1 LDFHSPHL
9 IFIKNKI
16 KVMTYQIKLKDLR
29 KQDGLYY
36 IADIVDIDGSG
47 WVDKDMA
54 LQTIDMLNAEANQ
67 PIIDDFEDDFF
78 INEEF

>member
-1 LDFHSPHL
+1 
-9 IFIKNKI
+9 
-16 KVMTYQIKLKDLR
+16 MTYQIKLKDLR

-47 WVDKDMA
+47 WVDKDTA

>member
-1 LDFHSPHL
+1 
-9 IFIKNKI
+9 
-16 KVMTYQIKLKDLR
+16 MTYQIKLKDLR

-47 WVDKDMA
+47 WVDKDIA
-54 LQTIDMLNAEANQ
+54 LQTIDMLNSEASQ

>member
-1 LDFHSPHL
+1 
-9 IFIKNKI
+9 
-16 KVMTYQIKLKDLR
+16 MTYQIKLKDLR

-47 WVDKDMA
+47 WVDKDVA
-54 LQTIDMLNAEANQ
+54 LQTIDMLNSEASQ

>member
-1 LDFHSPHL
+1 
-9 IFIKNKI
+9 
-16 KVMTYQIKLKDLR
+16 MTYQIKLKDLR

-47 WVDKDMA
+47 WVDKDVA

>member
-1 LDFHSPHL
+1 
-9 IFIKNKI
+9 
-16 KVMTYQIKLKDLR
+16 MTYQIKLKDLR
-29 KQDGLYY
+29 EQDGMYY
-36 IADIVDIDGSG
+36 IGDLVDIEGSG

-67 PIIDDFEDDFF
+67 PIIDDFEDGFF

>member
-1 LDFHSPHL
+1 
-9 IFIKNKI
+9 
-16 KVMTYQIKLKDLR
+16 MTYQIKLKDLR

-36 IADIVDIDGSG
+36 IANIVDIDGSG
-47 WVDKDMA
+47 WVDKDTA
-54 LQTIDMLNAEANQ
+54 LQTIDMLNSEASQ

>member
-1 LDFHSPHL
+1 
-9 IFIKNKI
+9 
-16 KVMTYQIKLKDLR
+16 MTYQIKLKDLR

-36 IADIVDIDGSG
+36 IGDLVDIEGSG
-47 WVDKDMA
+47 WVDKNMA
-54 LQTIDMLNAEANQ
+54 LQTIDMLNSEASQ

>member
-1 LDFHSPHL
+1 
-9 IFIKNKI
+9 
-16 KVMTYQIKLKDLR
+16 MTYQIKLKDLR

-47 WVDKDMA
+47 WVDKDMS

>member
-1 LDFHSPHL
+1 
-9 IFIKNKI
+9 
-16 KVMTYQIKLKDLR
+16 MTYQIKLKDL
-29 KQDGLYY
+29 KQQDRMYY
-36 IADIVDIDGSG
+36 IGDLVDIEGSG

>member
-1 LDFHSPHL
+1 
-9 IFIKNKI
+9 
-16 KVMTYQIKLKDLR
+16 M
-29 KQDGLYY
+29 YY
-36 IADIVDIDGSG
+36 IGDFVDIEGSG

-78 INEEF
+78 ADQEF

>member
-1 LDFHSPHL
+1 
-9 IFIKNKI
+9 
-16 KVMTYQIKLKDLR
+16 MTYQIKLKDLR

-54 LQTIDMLNAEANQ
+54 LQTIDMLNSEASQ

>member
-1 LDFHSPHL
+1 
-9 IFIKNKI
+9 
-16 KVMTYQIKLKDLR
+16 MTYQIKLKDLR
-29 KQDGLYY
+29 EQDGMYY
-36 IADIVDIDGSG
+36 IGDLVDIDGSG
-47 WVDKDMA
+47 WVDKDVA

>member
-1 LDFHSPHL
+1 
-9 IFIKNKI
+9 
-16 KVMTYQIKLKDLR
+16 MTYQIKLKDL
-29 KQDGLYY
+29 KQQDGMYY
-36 IADIVDIDGSG
+36 IGDLVDIEGSG

>member
-1 LDFHSPHL
+1 
-9 IFIKNKI
+9 
-16 KVMTYQIKLKDLR
+16 MTYQIKLKDLR

-78 INEEF
+78 INEDF

>member
-1 LDFHSPHL
+1 
-9 IFIKNKI
+9 
-16 KVMTYQIKLKDLR
+16 MTYQIKLKDLR

>member
-1 LDFHSPHL
+1 
-9 IFIKNKI
+9 
-16 KVMTYQIKLKDLR
+16 MTYQIKLKDLH
-29 KQDGLYY
+29 QHEGMYY
-36 IADIVDIDGSG
+36 IGDIVDIEGSG

-78 INEEF
+78 ADQEF

>member
-1 LDFHSPHL
+1 
-9 IFIKNKI
+9 
-16 KVMTYQIKLKDLR
+16 MTYQIKLKDLR

-47 WVDKDMA
+47 LVDKNMA
-54 LQTIDMLNAEANQ
+54 LQTIDMLNSEASQ

>member
-1 LDFHSPHL
+1 
-9 IFIKNKI
+9 
-16 KVMTYQIKLKDLR
+16 MTYQIKLKDLR

-36 IADIVDIDGSG
+36 IGDLVDIDGSG
-47 WVDKDMA
+47 WVDKDVA

>member
-1 LDFHSPHL
+1 
-9 IFIKNKI
+9 
-16 KVMTYQIKLKDLR
+16 MTYQIKLKDLR

-47 WVDKDMA
+47 WVDKDTA
-54 LQTIDMLNAEANQ
+54 LQTIDMLNSEASQ

>member
-1 LDFHSPHL
+1 
-9 IFIKNKI
+9 
-16 KVMTYQIKLKDLR
+16 MTYQIKLKDLR

-47 WVDKDMA
+47 WVDKNMA
-54 LQTIDMLNAEANQ
+54 LQTIDMLNSEASQ